1 MLAGIQENFN
11 VVNSPPIFDDKLTIM
26 DYREVLSSC
35 RGGTMDLSNHEIV
48 EQMLNSH
55 KTLEKV
61 AEFGAE
67 INEITVVE
75 TGKDFGSNALFKQ
88 KPPIYLL
95 AGIVVMAAGVH
106 RLLAT
111 RSMKQAL
118 ETLRAEAPKFEPQ
131 DNNLIVD
138 YGEVMNEVRTYV
150 TKMEDIL
157 DRV

>member
-1 MLAGIQENFN
+1 
-11 VVNSPPIFDDKLTIM
+11 
-26 DYREVLSSC
+26 
-35 RGGTMDLSNHEIV
+35 
-48 EQMLNSH
+48 MLNSH

-75 TGKDFGSNALFKQ
+75 TGKDFGSNALFKP